1 MKQRIVKELIWM
13 CIVTACIPLLIA
25 FMMVQ
30 SNIIFI
36 IILITTLPFFLFS
49 VWMIA
54 YVRKRMIAPL
64 SILAAEAQK
73 ISQGNLSHRISYKK
87 DDEFGRFITAFDQ
100 MRNTLHLQEQ
110 QQQIFEKE
118 RKHFIDSISH
128 DLKTPIASI
137 SAYIEA
143 LQDDIAESSEEEQ
156 RYLQVIQ
163 KKIHVLNDLSN
174 QLSLSYETPETVH
187 LEAQP
192 INCYEWAVDWL
203 DNILV
208 ECQTMDI
215 HAQLEKHI
223 DSKDASSIS
232 IDVYQLDRALQN
244 ILNNAYRHM
253 RDFLS
258 IKISVDAAYFK
269 IHIVNDGAC
278 LNKTDI
284 DRIFER
290 FYTEEGH
297 NAEGRLGLGLY
308 ITDTLIQAMDGKI
321 TAALEGDQIHFN
333 ITFPVRG
340 I

>member
-1 MKQRIVKELIWM
+1 MKQSIVKELIWM
-13 CIVTACIPLLIA
+13 CIIIACIPLLIA

-36 IILITTLPFFLFS
+36 IALITTLPFFLFS
-49 VWMIA
+49 FWMIT
-54 YVRKRMIAPL
+54 YVRKRMITPL

-87 DDEFGRFITAFDQ
+87 EDEFGRFITAFDQ
-100 MRNTLHLQEQ
+100 MRNTLYLQEQ
-110 QQQIFEKE
+110 QQQTFENE

-128 DLKTPIASI
+128 DLKTPITSI

-143 LQDDIAESSEEEQ
+143 LQDGIAESLEEEQ

-163 KKIHVLNDLSN
+163 KKVHVLNDLSN
-174 QLSLSYETPETVH
+174 QLILSYETPETVH
-187 LEAQP
+187 LETQS

-215 HAQLEKHI
+215 HPQLENHI
-223 DSKDASSIS
+223 DRKDASSIS

-258 IKISVDAAYFK
+258 IKISVDTVYFK
-269 IHIVNDGAC
+269 IQIVNDGAN
-278 LNKTDI
+278 LNKTHI
-284 DRIFER
+284 NRIFER
-290 FYTEEGH
+290 FYTQEKH
-297 NAEGRLGLGLY
+297 NADGHLGLGLY
-308 ITDTLIQAMDGKI
+308 ITATLIQAMDGEI
-321 TAALEGDQIHFN
+321 TAALEGDQIHFD
-333 ITFPVRG
+333 IAFPIGRV
-340 I
+340 